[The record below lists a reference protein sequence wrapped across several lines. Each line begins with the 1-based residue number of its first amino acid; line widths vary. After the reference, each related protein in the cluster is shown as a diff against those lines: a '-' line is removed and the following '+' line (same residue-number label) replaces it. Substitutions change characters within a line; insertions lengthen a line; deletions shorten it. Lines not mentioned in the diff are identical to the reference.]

1 MNNHAMRSTFRF
13 LQRVVVIFLICL
25 GERGEFR
32 VGHVLLLQQ
41 LQLFA
46 SRSEDLIA
54 PNGVMEH
61 VHAQADQ
68 KDHDDSLEETEG

>member
-1 MNNHAMRSTFRF
+1 MRLEIGGAVDEIHFA
-13 LQRVVVIFLICL
+13 
-25 GERGEFR
+25 GKRGEFW

-41 LQLFA
+41 LQLFV
-46 SRSEDLIA
+46 SRRKDLIA

-68 KDHDDSLEETEG
+68 KDHGDSLEETEG